1 MQTLKKEQH
10 KSNDSADVLLYIVLI
25 ALVVTV
31 SIMTVLIAVVSP
43 HIDTTAQAT
52 VQNEVTLTYTDYGIN
67 YYVYKHEQTGVYYLF
82 SKNGGFCVM
91 LNPDGTPYTG
101 E

>member
-1 MQTLKKEQH
+1 M
-10 KSNDSADVLLYIVLI
+10 YIVLI
-25 ALVVTV
+25 IAIVVIV
-31 SIMTVLIAVVSP
+31 SITAVLIASVSP
-43 HIDTTAQAT
+43 HIDATVQAT
-52 VQNEVTLTYTDYGIN
+52 VPNEVTLTYTDCGIN

-82 SKNGGFCVM
+82 SNNGGFCVM